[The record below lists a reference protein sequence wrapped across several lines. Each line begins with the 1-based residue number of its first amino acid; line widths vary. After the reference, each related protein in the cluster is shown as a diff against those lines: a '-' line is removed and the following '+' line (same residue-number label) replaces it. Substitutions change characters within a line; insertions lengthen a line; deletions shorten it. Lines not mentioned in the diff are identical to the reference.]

1 MGLSLASYNTFIILE
16 YNNSFKL
23 NKYTVMDL
31 SEIKSKLAK
40 LQAKPGSNKTDKK
53 NSGWKPSIGKQNV
66 RIIPNKYNKKNPFT
80 ELYFYY
86 GIGKK
91 VMISPLSWGDKDP
104 IAEFAKQLRSTND
117 KENWRLAKKLDPKMR
132 VFVPV
137 IVRGE
142 ENLGV
147 RLWEFGKE
155 VYKSLLGFAADEDYG
170 DFTDIQDGFDFKID
184 AVNSEVA
191 GRKVVSCTLRP
202 RPKSSP
208 ISDDANLVNKWLE
221 EQPDIMT
228 INRKREY
235 DDIKELL
242 AKWLNPEAEEE
253 QTAPTAPTETTPT
266 TQSDWV
272 NDNQVTEQERAA
284 FTLNT
289 SSSDKFDELFQ

>member
-1 MGLSLASYNTFIILE
+1 
-16 YNNSFKL
+16 
-23 NKYTVMDL
+23 MDL
-31 SEIKSKLAK
+31 ALLKQKLGNLNAPKGSSGKTYEKIDYTKVFWKPQVGNYTIRIVPSKFNKQNPFREVYFHYGFAKGPVLALNNFGEADPIMEFAAK
-40 LQAKPGSNKTDKK
+40 LRQS
-53 NSGWKPSIGKQNV
+53 
-66 RIIPNKYNKKNPFT
+66 
-80 ELYFYY
+80 
-86 GIGKK
+86 
-91 VMISPLSWGDKDP
+91 KD
-104 IAEFAKQLRSTND
+104 RD
-117 KENWRLAKKLDPKMR
+117 NWALAKKLDPKMR

-142 ENLGV
+142 EHLGV

-184 AVNSEVA
+184 AVAAEVA

-235 DDIKELL
+235 NDIKELL

-253 QTAPTAPTETTPT
+253 QQTPAAPAEAAPAA
-266 TQSDWV
+266 QSDWV